1 MKEKMRTARL
11 IYKIAFSL
19 LTAALALL
27 FIAQVLSIY
36 HLDAAQR
43 FTRAIVQEKLLQ
55 LLPFCI
61 VWLVGVIVGV
71 VLWNIHPDEDQKPH
85 AERNKKTTLKALQSR
100 LPNSLDEQSQVWLK
114 QAKVWGVYPLIA
126 WLAYALV
133 CLAGVIVCVVYLTN
147 PAHFADQNNINGE
160 VINAVLFVLP
170 WVIGAFVCALGVFAF
185 ENYALDKRLDLVK
198 KAVAANSKNLQK
210 PQEQSA
216 ALSEN
221 KKLLTGLRIGLLAV
235 GVALFVIGIF
245 NGGLNDVLIKAINIC
260 TECIGLG

>member
-1 MKEKMRTARL
+1 M
-11 IYKIAFSL
+11 
-19 LTAALALL
+19 
-27 FIAQVLSIY
+27 
-36 HLDAAQR
+36 
-43 FTRAIVQEKLLQ
+43 
-55 LLPFCI
+55 
-61 VWLVGVIVGV
+61 
-71 VLWNIHPDEDQKPH
+71 
-85 AERNKKTTLKALQSR
+85 
-100 LPNSLDEQSQVWLK
+100 
-114 QAKVWGVYPLIA
+114 
-126 WLAYALV
+126 
-133 CLAGVIVCVVYLTN
+133 VYLIN

-198 KAVAANSKNLQK
+198 KAVAANAKNLQK